1 MKLAITDTCIF
12 IDLHELNLTETFF
25 SLELEIHT
33 SLDVF
38 WELYPEQQDVLR
50 VQEKSGK
57 FIVHAISDE
66 ERGIIQ
72 TLPLSKGLSET
83 DKTVLF
89 LAEKTDAMVLS
100 SDNLIRKTAKQRG
113 IERHG
118 LIWIFDQL
126 VEQELLTTGVAHQKL
141 IELKALNLMYYNN
154 PKLDQEI
161 ENRLKLWLNN

>member
-1 MKLAITDTCIF
+1 MRLAITDTCIF
-12 IDLHELNLTETFF
+12 IDLHELKLTETFF

-38 WELYPEQQDVLR
+38 LELYPEQQNLLSL
-50 VQEKSGK
+50 QEKSGK
-57 FIVHAISDE
+57 FIIHSISDE
-66 ERGIIQ
+66 ERGVIQ
-72 TLPLSKGLSET
+72 NLPLSKGLSET

-100 SDNLIRKTAKQRG
+100 SDNLIRKTAKQRS

-126 VEQELLTTGVAHQKL
+126 VEQNRLTFNEAHQKL
-141 IELKALNLMYYNN
+141 SSLKSMNLIYHNN
-154 PKLDQEI
+154 QKLDLEI
-161 ENRLKLWLNN
+161 DSRLRKWH